1 MKRGIPITVAP
12 EEVQAIATEMT
23 MREYLQTV
31 LLRDDEG
38 NTLMV
43 FLEQEPKP

>member
-1 MKRGIPITVAP
+1 MTNGIPVTVPP

-31 LLRDDEG
+31 LLRDEQG
-38 NTLMV
+38 RTLTV
-43 FLEQEPKP
+43 FLEEESKT